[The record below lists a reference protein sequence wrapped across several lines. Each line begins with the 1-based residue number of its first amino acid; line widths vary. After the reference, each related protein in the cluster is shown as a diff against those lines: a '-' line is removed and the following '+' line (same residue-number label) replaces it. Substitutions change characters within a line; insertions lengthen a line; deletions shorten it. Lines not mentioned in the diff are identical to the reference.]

1 VGFRLQE
8 KPAGEFKIELVR
20 VIVPVNPPSPL
31 VDIVDV
37 AGDSPVTEVGE
48 ADMVKSQTVY
58 WMPTEWERAPLTPFT
73 ATV

>member
-1 VGFRLQE
+1 VHE
-8 KPAGEFKIELVR
+8 KPAGEFKTELVS
-20 VIVPVNPPSPL
+20 VIVPENPASPL

-58 WMPTEWERAPLTPFT
+58 WMPTEWESVPLVPLTV
-73 ATV
+73 TV